1 MTDPYY
7 PQKTNYAIK
16 PAPSKNLQQ
25 ILSYIQISPHDNLG
39 QAPFQRQPHLAI
51 SKSSIDTILQNTQ
64 TRGQDIVDIM
74 TQDKLIVLRATA
86 ELLKQLI
93 DSRSQIREDN
103 VASLDTKVLQCENY
117 ILDLDVFPA
126 FSNSMVEAKRGNLG
140 HSIAKL
146 ESEKNGEIAKCWSD
160 QAGLY
165 QELLT
170 TLAEYRAA
178 IRRSQLLSG
187 DTS

>member
-1 MTDPYY
+1 MTDPYTL
-7 PQKTNYAIK
+7 PDTNYAIK
-16 PAPSKNLQQ
+16 PAASKDLQQ
-25 ILSYIQISPHDNLG
+25 ILSYIHLSPHDNLG
-39 QAPFQRQPHLAI
+39 QAPFQRQAHLAI

-126 FSNSMVEAKRGNLG
+126 FSNSMVEAKRSGLKDRFCHRMSCRAG
-140 HSIAKL
+140 VV
-146 ESEKNGEIAKCWSD
+146 SEPFISSP
-160 QAGLY
+160 GL
-165 QELLT
+165 
-170 TLAEYRAA
+170 
-178 IRRSQLLSG
+178 RRM
-187 DTS
+187 

>member
-1 MTDPYY
+1 MTDPCY

-16 PAPSKNLQQ
+16 PAAANDLQQ
-25 ILSYIQISPHDNLG
+25 ILSYIHLSPHDNLG

-64 TRGQDIVDIM
+64 TRGQDIVHIM

-93 DSRSQIREDN
+93 DSRSQITDDN

-117 ILDLDVFPA
+117 IRPGRLP
-126 FSNSMVEAKRGNLG
+126 
-140 HSIAKL
+140 
-146 ESEKNGEIAKCWSD
+146 
-160 QAGLY
+160 GLQQQY
-165 QELLT
+165 GGSQTRQPGSLHRQT
-170 TLAEYRAA
+170 G
-178 IRRSQLLSG
+178 IRKER
-187 DTS
+187 